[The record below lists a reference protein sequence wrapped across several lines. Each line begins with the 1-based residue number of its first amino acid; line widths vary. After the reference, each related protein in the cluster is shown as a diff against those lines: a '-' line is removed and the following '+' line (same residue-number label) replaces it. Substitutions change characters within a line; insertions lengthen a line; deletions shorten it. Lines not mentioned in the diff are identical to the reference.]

1 MKKWDVFVYGDIN
14 VDVLVPNTDT
24 LPPGGEE
31 WDVPVMETM
40 PGGGAALFA
49 MGLAKL
55 NLHPVFKGALGG
67 DCYGHYL
74 FDCMKSVGVD
84 TELLEVNP
92 EKKTG
97 ISISFTN
104 ERDRSFLTFR
114 GTNADIDFGQIPME
128 QVKDAR
134 HIHVTGYCGSRK
146 HDQYLTL
153 LKKLKKETDV
163 TISFDLGWDDS
174 GEWNPAI
181 RELFPY
187 IDVLF
192 MNETESIHYGRT
204 KTAEEAAKEFA
215 GYGPLTVI
223 KLGKKGSLAVKDG
236 QVYHKEGFTVSVV
249 DTTGAGDSFNAGFLY
264 GFLRGAAVEESLRFG
279 NGCGA
284 LSCTGLGGNT
294 AFPTEETLLQ
304 FVAQ

>member
-55 NLHPVFKGALGG
+55 NLHPVFQGTLGG
-67 DCYGHYL
+67 DCFGHYL
-74 FDCMKSVGVD
+74 LDCMKSVGVD
-84 TELLEVNP
+84 TELLEVSP

-104 ERDRSFLTFR
+104 EKDRSFLTFR
-114 GTNADIDFGQIPME
+114 GTNAELDFGQLPME
-128 QVKDAR
+128 QVRRAR
-134 HIHVTGYCGSRK
+134 HIHVTGYSGSK
-146 HDQYLTL
+146 THDQYLTL

-163 TISFDLGWDDS
+163 TVSFDLGWDDS

-192 MNETESIHYGRT
+192 MNETECIHYGRT
-204 KTAEEAAKEFA
+204 KTAKEAAIEFA
-215 GYGPLTVI
+215 GFGPLTVI

-236 QVYHKEGFTVSVV
+236 QVYHKEGFKVSVV

-264 GFLRGAAVEESLRFG
+264 GFLKGAGVEESLCFG

-294 AFPTEETLLQ
+294 AFPTEEKLLE